1 MSYNVKSRWVAFGIH
16 LSISLIVLIALL
28 SLIFFA
34 WFPHDLI
41 FAGGINGLKIL
52 MGVDLILGPLLTLI
66 VYKHGKKGLAFDLS
80 LIALLQFACL
90 FAGTWLVFNE
100 RPLVQLLADDG
111 VHLLA
116 ASDFKRYHIDTGA
129 LPGSYPKHVL
139 LELPEDLSILD
150 SVKFNTELVDNK
162 PFTFRDDLYR
172 SIGVIGQQHFA
183 QRIDIIQLSMSSS
196 ELTRLNN
203 LHNEGCAWVPL
214 ISKHNFGYAC
224 TSFSKGIIR
233 LSDRGF

>member
-1 MSYNVKSRWVAFGIH
+1 MSYKVESRWLAFGIH
-16 LSISLIVLIALL
+16 LSISLVVLIALL
-28 SLIFFA
+28 SLIFFV

-41 FAGGINGLKIL
+41 FAGGIDGLKIL

-66 VYKHGKKGLAFDLS
+66 VYKHGKKGLVFDLS

-116 ASDFKRYHIDTGA
+116 ASDFKQYQIELAD

-139 LELPEDLSILD
+139 LELPEDLSILG

-172 SIGVIGQQHFA
+172 SIEVIGQQRFE
-183 QRIDIIQLSMSSS
+183 QRIGFIQSSMSDS
-196 ELTRLNN
+196 ELARLDA
-203 LHNEGCAWVPL
+203 LSTMDCAWVPL

-224 TSFSKGIIR
+224 TNFSQGIIR
-233 LSDRGF
+233 LSERNF

>member
-1 MSYNVKSRWVAFGIH
+1 MSYKVKSRWLAFGIH
-16 LSISLIVLIALL
+16 LSISLIVLMALL
-28 SLIFFA
+28 SLIFFV

-66 VYKHGKKGLAFDLS
+66 VYKHGKKGLAFDLT

-116 ASDFKRYHIDTGA
+116 ASDFKQYDIQLSA

-150 SVKFNTELVDNK
+150 NIKFNTELVDNK
-162 PFTFRDDLYR
+162 PFTFRDDLYLP
-172 SIGVIGQQHFA
+172 IEGIEQQRFSR
-183 QRIDIIQLSMSSS
+183 RIEFIQSSMSAA
-196 ELTRLNN
+196 ELARLNN
-203 LHNEGCAWVPL
+203 LHNESCAWVPL
-214 ISKHNFGYAC
+214 TSKHNFGYAC